1 MDANESDVAI
11 LMSTYNGEFY
21 LAMQIRSIL
30 GQSWQRWKLYVRDDG
45 SQDKTRGIIQQFVE
59 KYPSRICMVPSNG
72 TRLGTDRSFSCLLEY
87 VQSNYFMFCDQ
98 DDVWLPR
105 KIEQSM
111 CCMQGLEGRY
121 GSQTPLLVHTDLRVV
136 NADLK
141 ELGPSVWHYG
151 HHNPVLS
158 QQLNR
163 LLVQNMIFGCS
174 ILANA
179 SLKEVATPIP
189 ERAVQYDWWFG
200 LVAAVLGRVGYLH
213 ETTSLYRQHG
223 GNSVGTEH
231 WSPRY
236 IIGKASRFFDRNGL
250 LRALASS
257 RDQAAVLLYRFED
270 RLSPAQRE
278 LISAY
283 VALGNQSFI
292 ERRKTLLK
300 YGFWKCGLIRNIG
313 LFLRI

>member
-1 MDANESDVAI
+1 MDSHGSGVAI
-11 LMSTYNGEFY
+11 LMSTYNGEAY
-21 LAMQIRSIL
+21 VAAQIRSIL

-45 SQDKTRGIIQQFVE
+45 SQDATLNIVQQFVE
-59 KYPSRICMVPSNG
+59 EYPGRVYLVPSNG
-72 TRLGTDRSFSCLLEY
+72 THLGADRSFSYLLEY
-87 VQSNYFMFCDQ
+87 VRSNYFMFCDQ

-111 CCMQGLEGRY
+111 CCMQGLEGTY

-179 SLKEVATPIP
+179 SLKEVATPTP
-189 ERAVQYDWWFG
+189 ARAVQYDWWLG
-200 LVAAVLGRVGYLH
+200 LVAAVLGYVGYLL
-213 ETTSLYRQHG
+213 EPTALYRQHG
-223 GNSVGTEH
+223 RNLVGAGQ
-231 WSPRY
+231 WGPRY
-236 IIGKASRFFDRNGL
+236 VIGKALRFFDRDGL

-257 RDQAAVLLYRFED
+257 RDQAAVLLCRYED

-283 VALGNQSFI
+283 AALGNQTFI
-292 ERRKTLLK
+292 ERRKTLVK
-300 YGFWKCGLIRNIG
+300 YGFWKFGLIRNIG